1 MEFYDFMNTLFSF
14 IGADFNNNQTVFF
27 KEVINN
33 LVDESTHGI
42 ADSYTKSSISKYLS
56 DESSFKKRAKEVLKN
71 LEITNFINFLNIH
84 LSNDDQVNAFC
95 SVLNNNGASI
105 DKFEPYEDIADYF
118 VRILYNIKA
127 KKKVKKT
134 KEKAPKK
141 EPIVNSYQPSLAAAA
156 LSSNPKDFLKRLN
169 MEENEYKAAD
179 LALNSRIPKNIS
191 NDFEYRIWRY
201 PNDKIGPELIPKNKN
216 AFTNH
221 QISFKYNFKD
231 KKEAERF
238 IRIIQKADILR
249 KYFEVKPDSVE
260 RFIDDFK
267 DEYYD
272 TERYK
277 QYVGPS
283 DRERPILTMSLNL
296 DNGHFSQHFDKLILK
311 EQEIKGDTLIYSNID
326 DDNWLFIRLSIDCS
340 RYEDGKLTQNMNLG
354 IKKDYAT
361 NIDYF
366 KNFHKCDILMNDKN
380 THITL
385 TDTRNNNNF
394 IDTDLADKTTF
405 TEEDYKGMLEM
416 FNSYDKIS
424 KIQEVTG
431 IIFTFNPEEYNAY
444 KPTYDV
450 AYACVMNQNYIIKAE
465 IDVEIIVPDENLSDY
480 SVGDKKD
487 RSNETNFMVI
497 FDKKI
502 TFKDKIIKLKNAE
515 TIDIYK
521 KNNLN
526 IAKVKTY
533 EVTIEEA

>member
-1 MEFYDFMNTLFSF
+1 MEFNDFMNKLFSF

-33 LVDESTHGI
+33 LVDEKAHGI

-56 DESSFKKRAKEVLKN
+56 GESSFKKRAKEVIKN
-71 LEITNFINFLNIH
+71 LEVTNFINFLTRH

-95 SVLNNNGASI
+95 SVLNDEGASI
-105 DKFEPYEDIADYF
+105 DKFDPYEGITDYF
-118 VRILYNIKA
+118 VKILSNIKA
-127 KKKVKKT
+127 KKKSKKV
-134 KEKAPKK
+134 KEKAHKD
-141 EPIVNSYQPSLAAAA
+141 EPIINSYQPSLAAAA
-156 LSSNPKDFLKRLN
+156 LTSDPKDFLKRLN

-191 NDFEYRIWRY
+191 NDFEYRILRY
-201 PNDKIGPELIPKNKN
+201 PNDKIGPELIPKSKN
-216 AFTNH
+216 AFANH

-231 KKEAERF
+231 KEEAERF

-249 KYFEVKPDSVE
+249 RYFEIKPDSVE
-260 RFIDDFK
+260 RYIDDFK

-277 QYVGPS
+277 QYVGPT
-283 DRERPILTMSLNL
+283 DRERPILTMSLTL
-296 DNGHFSQHFDKLILK
+296 DNGRFSQHFDKLILK
-311 EQEIKGDTLIYSNID
+311 EQEINGDTLIYSNID

-340 RYEDGKLTQNMNLG
+340 RYEDGKLNQNMNLG
-354 IKKDYAT
+354 IKKNYAT
-361 NIDYF
+361 NIDYY
-366 KNFHKCDILMNDKN
+366 KNFHKCDILMTDNN

-385 TDTRNNNNF
+385 TDTVNNNNF
-394 IDTDLADKTTF
+394 IDTNVINKNTF
-405 TEEDYKGMLEM
+405 TDKDYKGMQEM
-416 FNSYDKIS
+416 FDSYDKIS

-431 IIFTFNPEEYNAY
+431 TTFTFNPEEYNAY

-450 AYACVMNQNYIIKAE
+450 VYACVMNQNYSIKTE
-465 IDVEIIVPDENLSDY
+465 IDVEVIVPDENLGDY
-480 SVGDKKD
+480 HVGDRKD
-487 RSNETNFMVI
+487 RSNETNFMVL

-521 KNNLN
+521 KDNLN

-533 EVTIEEA
+533 EVIIEEA